1 MVIVVM
7 KLMLAV
13 MMVKMDHITVV
24 SVRRLR
30 LEGREEYALVQAV
43 PCVTVVAG
51 PGHASVSG

>member
-1 MVIVVM
+1 M